1 MVWDYND
8 KHPTSRAG
16 EIMYKHT
23 KSTENRDAVN
33 RILDLVDTLS
43 RKHFS
48 SPSELRAYFVRDSQ
62 PLFSKKLAKK
72 VYKVFYAKKGG
83 AQGAMGDAVEMGAQ
97 RLVSWMFGDNPDS
110 SSIYRTLFVLKDIEK
125 TGISFLPFVTP
136 ETIKAGTEIFV
147 EFLLSLA
154 SASEAGAK
162 LIIAIVSFG
171 MAPAAVTE
179 GAGAIVKMLVGLL
192 ASIIATSRGDFETGF
207 ESILLAIPFVGIA
220 LNKAYKSEEKLT
232 GKYKQKLT
240 GVFQNV
246 MSKVD
251 ILRNAVAANP
261 AYQKALSKVGQLKEG
276 AMSNY
281 QTAVSKV
288 GDLKSAALSD
298 PRFQSAA
305 TSFKNKFDAAKSKV
319 GDLKN
324 TALSNPGVQ
333 NALSKVGDLKNAALS
348 NPRLQNAATSFKNKL
363 SAFAPKKTLGGRFT
377 RRKRSMDKKAWR
389 RRTLKQRRR

>member
-23 KSTENRDAVN
+23 KSTEDRDAVN

-43 RKHFS
+43 HKHFS
-48 SPSELRAYFVRDSQ
+48 SPSELRAYFVRDSE

-83 AQGAMGDAVEMGAQ
+83 AQGAMGDAVETAG
-97 RLVSWMFGDNPDS
+97 RNLVSWMFGANPETS
-110 SSIYRTLFVLKDIEK
+110 STYKTLFVLKDIEK

-232 GKYKQKLT
+232 GKYKEKLT

-246 MSKVD
+246 MSKVNM
-251 ILRNAVAANP
+251 LRSAVAASP
-261 AYQKALSKVGQLKEG
+261 AYQNTLSKVGQLKEG
-276 AMSNY
+276 AMSSY
-281 QTAVSKV
+281 QN
-288 GDLKSAALSD
+288 AA
-298 PRFQSAA
+298 
-305 TSFKNKFDAAKSKV
+305 SKV

-324 TALSNPGVQ
+324 TALSDPRVQ
-333 NALSKVGDLKNAALS
+333 NMATGLTDKFNTAKSKVGNLTNTALS
-348 NPRLQNAATSFKNKL
+348 NPRFQNAATSFKNKL
-363 SAFAPKKTLGGRFT
+363 SAFSPKKTLGGRFT
-377 RRKRSMDKKAWR
+377 RRKRSMDKNKKAWR
-389 RRTLKQRRR
+389 RRTIKQRRR

>member
-23 KSTENRDAVN
+23 KSTEDRDAVN

-43 RKHFS
+43 HKHFS
-48 SPSELRAYFVRDSQ
+48 SPTELRAYFVRDSQ

-97 RLVSWMFGDNPDS
+97 RLVSWMFGANPETS
-110 SSIYRTLFVLKDIEK
+110 STYKTLFVLKDIEK

-232 GKYKQKLT
+232 GKYKEKLT

-246 MSKVD
+246 MSKVNM
-251 ILRNAVAANP
+251 LRSAVAASP
-261 AYQKALSKVGQLKEG
+261 AYQNTLSKVGQLKEG
-276 AMSNY
+276 AMSSY
-281 QTAVSKV
+281 QNAASKI
-288 GDLKSAALSD
+288 
-298 PRFQSAA
+298 
-305 TSFKNKFDAAKSKV
+305 

-324 TALSNPGVQ
+324 TALSDPRVQ
-333 NALSKVGDLKNAALS
+333 NMATGLTDKFNTAKSKVGNLTNTALS
-348 NPRLQNAATSFKNKL
+348 NPRFQNAATSFKNKL
-363 SAFAPKKTLGGRFT
+363 SAFSPKKTLGGRFT
-377 RRKRSMDKKAWR
+377 RRKRSMDKNKKAWR
-389 RRTLKQRRR
+389 RRTIKLRR

>member
-23 KSTENRDAVN
+23 KSTEDRDAVN

-43 RKHFS
+43 HKHFS
-48 SPSELRAYFVRDSQ
+48 SPTELRAYFVRDSQ

-83 AQGAMGDAVEMGAQ
+83 AQGAMGEAVEMGAQ
-97 RLVSWMFGDNPDS
+97 RLVSWMFGANPETS
-110 SSIYRTLFVLKDIEK
+110 STYKTLFVLKDIEK

-136 ETIKAGTEIFV
+136 EMIKTGTEIFV

-154 SASEAGAK
+154 SASEAGSK
-162 LIIAIVSFG
+162 LVIAIVSFG

-179 GAGAIVKMLVGLL
+179 GAGAIIKMIVGLL

-232 GKYKQKLT
+232 GKYKEKLT
-240 GVFQNV
+240 GVFQTV
-246 MSKVD
+246 MSKVNM
-251 ILRNAVAANP
+251 LRNAVAANP
-261 AYQKALSKVGQLKEG
+261 AYQKALSKASELKEG
-276 AMSNY
+276 AMSSY
-281 QTAVSKV
+281 QN
-288 GDLKSAALSD
+288 AA
-298 PRFQSAA
+298 
-305 TSFKNKFDAAKSKV
+305 SKV

-324 TALSNPGVQ
+324 TALSDPRVQ
-333 NALSKVGDLKNAALS
+333 NMATGLTDKFNTAKSKVGNLTNTALS
-348 NPRLQNAATSFKNKL
+348 NPRFQNAATSFKNKL
-363 SAFAPKKTLGGRFT
+363 SAFSPKTTLGGRFT
-377 RRKRSMDKKAWR
+377 RRKRSMDKNKKAWR
-389 RRTLKQRRR
+389 RRTIKLRR

>member
-1 MVWDYND
+1 
-8 KHPTSRAG
+8 
-16 EIMYKHT
+16 MYKHT
-23 KSTENRDAVN
+23 KSTEDRDAVN

-43 RKHFS
+43 HKHFS
-48 SPSELRAYFVRDSQ
+48 SPSELRAYFVRDSE

-83 AQGAMGDAVEMGAQ
+83 AQGAMGDAVETAG
-97 RLVSWMFGDNPDS
+97 RNLVSWMFGANPETS
-110 SSIYRTLFVLKDIEK
+110 STYKTLFVLKDIEK

-232 GKYKQKLT
+232 GKYKEKLT

-246 MSKVD
+246 MSKVNM
-251 ILRNAVAANP
+251 LRSAVAASP
-261 AYQKALSKVGQLKEG
+261 AYQNTLSKVGQLKEG
-276 AMSNY
+276 AMSSY
-281 QTAVSKV
+281 QN
-288 GDLKSAALSD
+288 AA
-298 PRFQSAA
+298 
-305 TSFKNKFDAAKSKV
+305 SKV

-324 TALSNPGVQ
+324 TALSDPRVQ
-333 NALSKVGDLKNAALS
+333 NMATGLTDKFNTAKSKVGNLTNTALS
-348 NPRLQNAATSFKNKL
+348 NPRFQNAATSFKNKL
-363 SAFAPKKTLGGRFT
+363 SAFSPKKTLGGRFT
-377 RRKRSMDKKAWR
+377 RRKRSMDKNKKAWR
-389 RRTLKQRRR
+389 RRTIKQRRR

>member
-23 KSTENRDAVN
+23 KSTEDRDAVN

-43 RKHFS
+43 HKHFS
-48 SPSELRAYFVRDSQ
+48 SPSELRAYFVRDSE

-83 AQGAMGDAVEMGAQ
+83 AQGAMGDAVETAG
-97 RLVSWMFGDNPDS
+97 RNLVSWMFGANPETS
-110 SSIYRTLFVLKDIEK
+110 STYKTLFVLKDIEK

-232 GKYKQKLT
+232 GKYKEKLT

-246 MSKVD
+246 MSKVNM
-251 ILRNAVAANP
+251 LRSAVAASP
-261 AYQKALSKVGQLKEG
+261 AYQNTLSKVGQLKEG
-276 AMSNY
+276 AMSSY
-281 QTAVSKV
+281 QN
-288 GDLKSAALSD
+288 AA
-298 PRFQSAA
+298 
-305 TSFKNKFDAAKSKV
+305 SKV

-324 TALSNPGVQ
+324 TALSDPRVQ
-333 NALSKVGDLKNAALS
+333 NMATGLTDKFNTAKSKVGNLTNTALS
-348 NPRLQNAATSFKNKL
+348 NPRFQNAATSFKNKL
-363 SAFAPKKTLGGRFT
+363 SAFSPKKTLGGRFT
-377 RRKRSMDKKAWR
+377 RRKRSMDKNNKAWR
-389 RRTLKQRRR
+389 RRTTKRRR

>member
-23 KSTENRDAVN
+23 KSTEDRDAVN

-43 RKHFS
+43 HKHFS
-48 SPSELRAYFVRDSQ
+48 SPSELRAYFVRDSH
-62 PLFSKKLAKK
+62 PLFSRKLAKK

-83 AQGAMGDAVEMGAQ
+83 AQGAMGEAVETAG
-97 RLVSWMFGDNPDS
+97 RNLVSWMFGANPES
-110 SSIYRTLFVLKDIEK
+110 SSIYKTLFVLKDIEK

-232 GKYKQKLT
+232 GKYKEKLT

-246 MSKVD
+246 MSKVNM
-251 ILRNAVAANP
+251 LRNAVAANP
-261 AYQKALSKVGQLKEG
+261 AYQKALSKASELKEG
-276 AMSNY
+276 AMTNY
-281 QTAVSKV
+281 QKL
-288 GDLKSAALSD
+288 GE
-298 PRFQSAA
+298 
-305 TSFKNKFDAAKSKV
+305 KV

-324 TALSNPGVQ
+324 TALSDPRFQ
-333 NALSKVGDLKNAALS
+333 NAASSLTDRLNTAKSTVGNLTNTALS
-348 NPRLQNAATSFKNKL
+348 NPRFQNAASSLK
-363 SAFAPKKTLGGRFT
+363 SAFAKRGGRFT
-377 RRKRSMDKKAWR
+377 RRKRSMDKNKKAWR
-389 RRTLKQRRR
+389 RRTIKLRR

>member
-23 KSTENRDAVN
+23 KSTEDRDAVN

-43 RKHFS
+43 HKHFS
-48 SPSELRAYFVRDSQ
+48 SPTELRAYFVRDSE

-97 RLVSWMFGDNPDS
+97 RLVSWMFGANPETS
-110 SSIYRTLFVLKDIEK
+110 STYKTLFVLKDIEK

-232 GKYKQKLT
+232 GKYKEKLT

-246 MSKVD
+246 MSKVNM
-251 ILRNAVAANP
+251 LRSAVAASP
-261 AYQKALSKVGQLKEG
+261 AYQNTLSKVGQLKEG
-276 AMSNY
+276 AMSSY
-281 QTAVSKV
+281 QN
-288 GDLKSAALSD
+288 AA
-298 PRFQSAA
+298 
-305 TSFKNKFDAAKSKV
+305 SKV

-324 TALSNPGVQ
+324 TALSDPRVQ
-333 NALSKVGDLKNAALS
+333 NMATGLTDKFNTAKSKVGNLTNTALS
-348 NPRLQNAATSFKNKL
+348 NPRFQNAATSFKNKL
-363 SAFAPKKTLGGRFT
+363 SAFSPKKTLGGRFT
-377 RRKRSMDKKAWR
+377 RRKRSMDKNKKAWR
-389 RRTLKQRRR
+389 RRTIKLRR